1 MEAARKEASES
12 GIVYMENQAG
22 PERYMLTSVEMNAL
36 RNALN
41 YANTNLGSR
50 LSVGQNV
57 WRETYSYDTRG
68 NRTSKATGWGTIRY
82 SYDKENRLTQKGSIA
97 YTYDKDGN
105 LLTET
110 GVFKEASYTYNGQN
124 RMASSM
130 VYNKAANSRSTT
142 GYTYDAYGR
151 RTVSEDANPAN
162 RAMGSAQAVRT
173 LYDAFTFDVVQEGQ
187 TTSRGGFN
195 EYYAIPDA
203 DTTTET
209 DPNAVSGLRYQYVG
223 DGSYTSATERTRN
236 TNTGPASPSRYTGTS
251 VSLYA
256 QGEAV
261 AVSYTSSG
269 TNRGGVSYLGKDI
282 LGSVKAS
289 YDSYGVLEERYEYD
303 AFGTPYKGDLSGG
316 MNYGYTGKPF
326 DATTGMY
333 NYGYR
338 DYQPSIARFTTVDP
352 VRDGNNWFSYVNND
366 PVNWV
371 DPWGL
376 WTFQVGVTASAGA
389 GTGVST
395 STGIVIAWNPSSP
408 FSIEVGRYNTQ
419 SMGSTVGASVSASI
433 DVTTSSNTSANGIAG
448 KSMVNG
454 VSVNSPTGAY
464 VGFTA
469 NHITS
474 LDGAK
479 PATSASLAVGVGTS
493 EVHSQIT
500 FTQTYTTEISMAPV
514 VNGIKGAAKAVSGFV
529 SGLFGGNKNGSS
541 KGR

>member
-1 MEAARKEASES
+1 VLYPFSAELMEAARKEASES

-50 LSVGQNV
+50 LSVGQNI
-57 WRETYSYDTRG
+57 WRETYGYDTRG
-68 NRTSKATGWGTIRY
+68 NRTAKVTGWGTIRY
-82 SYDKENRLTQKGSIA
+82 SYDKENRLIQKGSIA

-173 LYDAFTFDVVQEGQ
+173 LYDAFTFDVLQEGQ
-187 TTSRGGFN
+187 LTSRGGFN

-209 DPNAVSGLRYQYVG
+209 DPNAVSGLRYRYVG

-236 TNTGPASPSRYTGTS
+236 TNTGTVSPSRYTGTS

-352 VRDGNNWFSYVNND
+352 VRDGTNWFAYVAND

-376 WTFQVGVTASAGA
+376 TASDKK
-389 GTGVST
+389 T
-395 STGIVIAWNPSSP
+395 SFW
-408 FSIEVGRYNTQ
+408 E
-419 SMGSTVGASVSASI
+419 TVG
-433 DVTTSSNTSANGIAG
+433 DVVGKIIAA
-448 KSMVNG
+448 
-454 VSVNSPTGAY
+454 PI
-464 VGFTA
+464 TA
-469 NHITS
+469 IG
-474 LDGAK
+474 L
-479 PATSASLAVGVGTS
+479 VVGTITVGIS
-493 EVHSQIT
+493 ILTGNGGSIKPGNNAIT
-500 FTQTYTTEISMAPV
+500 FTTGLNWGGSITLGNTIIHAGGSTTGWNADTTTLRYDRTANVNLGKHEEEHTYQYEKYGILMPVIWGVSAIINGGIGNSSFEVAADDASEIP
-514 VNGIKGAAKAVSGFV
+514 GT
-529 SGLFGGNKNGSS
+529 
-541 KGR
+541 RR

>member
-1 MEAARKEASES
+1 M
-12 GIVYMENQAG
+12 
-22 PERYMLTSVEMNAL
+22 
-36 RNALN
+36 
-41 YANTNLGSR
+41 
-50 LSVGQNV
+50 
-57 WRETYSYDTRG
+57 
-68 NRTSKATGWGTIRY
+68 
-82 SYDKENRLTQKGSIA
+82 
-97 YTYDKDGN
+97 
-105 LLTET
+105 
-110 GVFKEASYTYNGQN
+110 KEASYTYNGQN

-151 RTVSEDANPAN
+151 RTVTEDASPAN
-162 RAMGSAQAVRT
+162 RAISGAQAVRT
-173 LYDAFTFDVVQEGQ
+173 LYDAFTFDVLQEGQ
-187 TTSRGGFN
+187 ITSRGGFN

-203 DTTTET
+203 SSGGTEGGIT

-223 DGSYTSATERTRN
+223 DGSYTSATERTRS

-338 DYQPSIARFTTVDP
+338 DYSPSIARFTTVDP
-352 VRDGNNWFSYVNND
+352 VRDGSNWFAYVAND

-371 DPWGL
+371 DPTGL
-376 WTFQVGVTASAGA
+376 VASDIASNTAKGMDVVTAFAQGA
-389 GTGVST
+389 
-395 STGIVIAWNPSSP
+395 
-408 FSIEVGRYNTQ
+408 
-419 SMGSTVGASVSASI
+419 
-433 DVTTSSNTSANGIAG
+433 DIAG
-448 KSMVNG
+448 SG
-454 VSVNSPTGAY
+454 V
-464 VGFTA
+464 
-469 NHITS
+469 
-474 LDGAK
+474 L
-479 PATSASLAVGVGTS
+479 
-493 EVHSQIT
+493 
-500 FTQTYTTEISMAPV
+500 
-514 VNGIKGAAKAVSGFV
+514 
-529 SGLFGGNKNGSS
+529 
-541 KGR
+541 